1 MEGKRSRRTI
11 NGSTLST
18 ATMVSTVFFLFIFL
32 LCATKDVTT
41 HRLNVPR
48 VLLPVFNDFA
58 INFTLEVTD
67 GGCYQWSTSRLDI
80 IQLIPISENF
90 DKSCSSSIMIQTI
103 TRESTRNTAIVLA
116 EDVNTGQLLR
126 CDVIVDAIFSL
137 NLVTTTRE
145 LYIEEAPE
153 AFEVRAYDE
162 QGNEFTTLAGVEFLW
177 SIGNADK
184 RTQSDN
190 KIPGNVLRFLTYQE
204 SQYETPLTVVELD
217 AAGKKGHVVLLEG
230 IRTGTAK
237 VSVKLPYPEYKHVPP
252 IEVELIVI
260 ANLIIIPSEVTM
272 MQYDNFKYK
281 IMQVHQGRLE
291 IINLPSSQYY
301 LEAENPDML
310 EINNDI
316 STAYALSLGRTKVF
330 LHDKN
335 VRDEYPVI
343 LPSAVVNVN
352 SVTYISLAVLPNRN
366 WGLILG
372 QMHEIIVELY
382 DNKDHKFHIGEGI
395 EVSIKVDENY
405 FDPKFVSQN
414 GTYLVGVPIA
424 CGTMLVQASLY
435 GITDKHGKKIALP
448 SPLSTE
454 AELVIHT
461 PVTVRP
467 HVLAVPWDSKSKS
480 RYDIALKANGGDG
493 SYVWISRHSSIVT
506 VSQSGGIRILAPGSS
521 EIIVAMS
528 RNQYNKDTAKIH
540 VLLPSKLKIIE
551 YSIEAAVG
559 EPIHLHIALYG
570 KLTNGSDS
578 KEIPFN
584 DCKDINFETFI
595 PDGNFAQNFSK
606 DVQPIGVSCAV
617 ITIISSSVGISQVT
631 VAYNA
636 NGQYLTDNITVSAY
650 EPLVIVH
657 PKKRE
662 TLLAVGSSRKI
673 IFKGGPHPWSSKAQS
688 YSRKMQSSN
697 EKIAEVIEHTHS
709 LSISYDIS
717 VFEVLCKTL
726 GEVILTYT
734 VSNVPLLPNCKS
746 TYAMQ
751 TARVTCGKPRYIYL
765 QPEVKDSNSCP
776 LKQNSDKILAHSDKS
791 QKFIIIVK
799 DEDGRQFDNITSLN
813 IEWNIKPSAAGH
825 VETST
830 GSIEETFTDM
840 QVVLPKRHYQ
850 NIAFT
855 KRFGIFTICA
865 IITGYEKHILG
876 KLRITPEWPAFPVQN
891 DKGNIETPLIE
902 NCVEITLVNDTI
914 LSPNKLI
921 ILNDPNGKYYLKVS
935 QGSGYYEF
943 ILSSNDVADVR
954 YMEPTKV
961 ISVTPKKAGTV
972 HIALRDLCLPSKEA
986 EAIIEVQ
993 QLAII
998 ETDVV
1003 NKIEKGKCVIAAL
1016 KLLDTNG
1023 NIIKLPSLNALNF
1036 KAKFENKYIEIKQL
1050 SLNEHGN
1057 PPYDQMLYKVSG
1069 VNEGESQLTFV
1080 SEANEQEI
1088 QSEPISIQVFLPLK
1102 IHPKNLTILIGTI
1115 YQIQTIGGPTNAE
1128 IEFSTKNNEILSIDH
1143 NGVFEGKSNGQ
1154 TKIIARAIGLNAKG
1168 NKIIYSEDYTTI
1180 HVLYLEGIKIV
1191 TPVTRVKV
1199 GGTFPLWAFGIPEY
1213 LTPLIIGSMQL
1224 PLSFSWSSSD
1234 STLLSLHNM
1243 YEGTG
1248 INIRYQNEVS
1258 IRARALEAGLV
1269 TIYLN
1274 VTVPSNVLTGLRN
1287 EMTYTTFVKIE
1298 IFEELHLINPALPS
1312 GSSLILMSPN
1322 SMLKLQTNWD
1332 KHGSVTY
1339 QIISTSQQNNSKDQ
1353 NALNL
1358 ASKSFTV
1365 DNGVIKSG
1373 DHFGRTIIS
1382 ITNVETYN
1390 VKQTLTVVVDVKP
1403 IHYMMLSLHSKLRIR
1418 SGEEL
1423 NMLPKGMELDY
1434 IVEYYDNVGMKFH
1447 AAETNIKT
1455 TLNRVDLATFTTNPG
1470 NLITTKFIENGE
1482 LVVKIFSDKYS
1493 QGMFDYVHM
1502 RLGDIVFP
1510 TKTTLTVGDIV
1521 CFSMPLL
1528 SSDGDPGYWQST
1540 APEIL
1545 IIDPITGIA
1554 RARNIGH
1561 AVVKHSLASHMQ
1573 GEIEVTIQAISK
1585 VSIVPLRGKNV
1596 TGFEIFSVPLVLK
1609 SKDEQIKEN
1618 NVLSRGLGGCR
1629 TYSSFTLTSFPY
1641 TCNIQ
1646 LVPSSS
1652 IGAKD
1657 MFLVKPRFS
1666 IVTGFY
1672 YCDIIP
1678 MGSPNVALST
1688 LEARI
1693 QISAR
1698 SRDIEAI
1705 PLELT
1710 YLPPIYVSTKEI
1722 LFINPH
1728 SQTVPIATLDIF
1740 GLRSVLEHVTIEVP
1754 DGITISGQLISK
1766 SGIQYRLRLMNN
1778 QDDIQ
1783 GQKIMIANEL
1793 TKQNISLFIRISKYD
1808 HFMPFS
1814 GIQWVDYV
1822 YFHRYTFG
1830 TFAVIVITCFYVWK
1844 NKVTNVD
1851 LTIKNKS
1858 VFADK
1863 CPPPIRKTSTPYST
1877 TINTSNMS
1885 SPRSPTTPLRPFSA
1899 FEPVYGD
1906 PRGLFT
1912 PSVRRNRTLN

>member
-11 NGSTLST
+11 NELTLST

-184 RTQSDN
+184 RAQSDN

-435 GITDKHGKKIALP
+435 GITDKHGKKIVLP

-540 VLLPSKLKIIE
+540 VLPPSKLKIIE

-584 DCKDINFETFI
+584 DCRDINFETFI

-606 DVQPIGVSCAV
+606 DIQPIGVSCAV

-650 EPLVIVH
+650 EPLVVIH

-673 IFKGGPHPWSSKAQS
+673 IFKGGPHPWSSKPQS

-697 EKIAEVIEHTHS
+697 EKIAEVTEHTHS

-717 VFEVLCKTL
+717 VFEVLCKAL

-734 VSNVPLLPNCKS
+734 VSNVPLLPNCKT

-751 TARVTCGKPRYIYL
+751 TTRVTCGKPRYIYL

-799 DEDGRQFDNITSLN
+799 DEDGMQFDNITSLN

-825 VETST
+825 METST

-850 NIAFT
+850 NIIFT

-865 IITGYEKHILG
+865 IITGYQKHILG

-921 ILNDPNGKYYLKVS
+921 ILNDPNGKYYLQVS

-943 ILSSNDVADVR
+943 ILSSNDVAEVR

-1128 IEFSTKNNEILSIDH
+1128 IEFSTKNNEILCIDH

-1168 NKIIYSEDYTTI
+1168 NKIVYSEDYTTI

-1287 EMTYTTFVKIE
+1287 EMAYTTFVKIE

-1312 GSSLILMSPN
+1312 GSSVILMSPN

-1365 DNGVIKSG
+1365 DNGIIKSG

-1382 ITNVETYN
+1382 ITNIETYN

-1403 IHYMMLSLHSKLRIR
+1403 VHYMMLSLHSKLRIR

-1455 TLNRVDLATFTTNPG
+1455 TLSRVDLATFTTNPG

-1482 LVVKIFSDKYS
+1482 LVGKIFSDKYS

-1528 SSDGDPGYWQST
+1528 SPDGDPGYWQST
-1540 APEIL
+1540 VPEIL

-1629 TYSSFTLTSFPY
+1629 TYSSFALTSFPF

-1740 GLRSVLEHVTIEVP
+1740 GLRSVLEHVTVEVP

-1808 HFMPFS
+1808 HFMPLS

-1877 TINTSNMS
+1877 TMNTSNMS

>member
-1 MEGKRSRRTI
+1 
-11 NGSTLST
+11 
-18 ATMVSTVFFLFIFL
+18 MVSTVFFLFIFL

-184 RTQSDN
+184 RAQSDN

-217 AAGKKGHVVLLEG
+217 AAGKKGHIVLLEG

-540 VLLPSKLKIIE
+540 VLPPSKLKIIE

-584 DCKDINFETFI
+584 DCRDINFETFI

-688 YSRKMQSSN
+688 YSRKMESSN

-734 VSNVPLLPNCKS
+734 VSNVPLLPNCKT

-765 QPEVKDSNSCP
+765 QSEVKDSNSCP

-825 VETST
+825 LETST

-850 NIAFT
+850 NIVFT

-1036 KAKFENKYIEIKQL
+1036 KAKFENKYIEMKQL

-1312 GSSLILMSPN
+1312 GSSLILMAPN

-1390 VKQTLTVVVDVKP
+1390 IKQTLTVVVDVKP

-1482 LVVKIFSDKYS
+1482 LVVKIFSDKYP

-1521 CFSMPLL
+1521 CFSMALL

-1629 TYSSFTLTSFPY
+1629 TYSSFALTSFPY

-1740 GLRSVLEHVTIEVP
+1740 GLRSVLEHVTVEVP

-1766 SGIQYRLRLMNN
+1766 SGIQYRLRLINN
-1778 QDDIQ
+1778 QDDVQ

>member
-1 MEGKRSRRTI
+1 MEGKRNWKLIPTT
-11 NGSTLST
+11 NMFYNVL
-18 ATMVSTVFFLFIFL
+18 IFYIIL
-32 LCATKDVTT
+32 LCGIKDVTT

-48 VLLPVFNDFA
+48 VLLPVFNDFTV
-58 INFTLEVTD
+58 NFTLEVTD

-116 EDVNTGQLLR
+116 EDINKGQLLR
-126 CDVIVDAIFSL
+126 CDVIIDAISSL

-162 QGNEFTTLAGVEFLW
+162 QGNEFTTLAGIEFLW
-177 SIGNADK
+177 NIGSLDKYVNQSDK
-184 RTQSDN
+184 RILGD
-190 KIPGNVLRFLTYQE
+190 VLRFLTYQE
-204 SQYETPLTVVELD
+204 SQYETPPTVAELD
-217 AAGKKGHVVLLEG
+217 AVGKKGHIVLLEG

-237 VSVKLPYPEYKHVPP
+237 VSVKLPYPEYRHVLP

-272 MQYDNFKYK
+272 MQFDNFKYN
-281 IMQVHQGRLE
+281 IMQIHGGRLE
-291 IINLPSSQYY
+291 AIELPSSQYY
-301 LEAENPDML
+301 LEAENSDKL
-310 EINNDI
+310 DIDNDI
-316 STAYALSLGRTKVF
+316 SNVYALSMGRSKIF

-352 SVTYISLAVLPNRN
+352 SVAYISLAVLPNRN
-366 WGLILG
+366 YGLILG
-372 QMHEIIVELY
+372 QTHEIVVELY
-382 DNKDHKFHIGEGI
+382 DNKDHKFHIGEGVRVSI
-395 EVSIKVDENY
+395 EVNKDY
-405 FDPKFVSQN
+405 FDTKFVSKN
-414 GTYLVGVPIA
+414 GTYLVGVPIVR
-424 CGTMLVQASLY
+424 GTMLVRATLH
-435 GITDKHGKKIALP
+435 GITDKNGKNIFLP
-448 SPLSTE
+448 TLLSTKE
-454 AELVIHT
+454 ELVIYT
-461 PVTVRP
+461 LVTVRP
-467 HVLAVPWDSKSKS
+467 RILAVPWDSRSKS
-480 RYDIALKANGGDG
+480 RYDIILKASGGVG
-493 SYVWISRHSSIVT
+493 SYIWTSRHSSVVT
-506 VSQSGGIRILAPGSS
+506 VSQNGAIRILAPGSS
-521 EIIVAMS
+521 DIVVAMS
-528 RNQYNKDTAKIH
+528 KNHYNKDIAKIH
-540 VLLPSKLKIIE
+540 VLPPSKLKIIE

-570 KLTNGSDS
+570 KLTNESDS

-584 DCKDINFETFI
+584 NCRDINFETII
-595 PDGNFAQNFSK
+595 PDGNFVQNTSK
-606 DVQPIGVSCAV
+606 DVQPIGVSCTV
-617 ITIISSSVGISQVT
+617 ITIISTRIGISQVT

-636 NGQYLTDNITVSAY
+636 DGIYLTDNITVSAY
-650 EPLVIVH
+650 ESLTVVH
-657 PKKRE
+657 PKNKE
-662 TLLAVGSSRKI
+662 ILLAVGSSRKI
-673 IFKGGPHPWSSKAQS
+673 VFKGGPHPWSGKSQS
-688 YSRKMQSSN
+688 YSRKIISSN
-697 EKIAEVIEHTHS
+697 ENIAEVIEHTHS
-709 LSISYDIS
+709 SSISYDIS
-717 VFEVLCKTL
+717 VFEVLCKAL
-726 GEVILTYT
+726 GEVTLTYN
-734 VSNVPLLPNCKS
+734 VSNVPLLPNCKT
-746 TYAMQ
+746 TYAKQ
-751 TARVTCGKPRYIYL
+751 ITQVTC
-765 QPEVKDSNSCP
+765 
-776 LKQNSDKILAHSDKS
+776 AHSDKS
-791 QKFIIIVK
+791 QKFIITVK

-813 IEWNIKPSAAGH
+813 IEWNIKPPAAGH
-825 VETST
+825 MEIST
-830 GSIEETFTDM
+830 TSIEETFTDM

-850 NIAFT
+850 NVVFT
-855 KRFGIFTICA
+855 KRFGKFTICA
-865 IITGYEKHILG
+865 IITGYQKHILG
-876 KLRITPEWPAFPVQN
+876 KLRIIPEWPAFPVEN
-891 DKGNIETPLIE
+891 DKGNIETPIIE
-902 NCVEITLVNDTI
+902 NCIEITLVNDTT
-914 LSPNKLI
+914 LNPNKLI
-921 ILNDPNGKYYLKVS
+921 ILNDPNGKYYLEVN

-961 ISVTPKKAGTV
+961 ICIKPKKAGIV
-972 HIALRDLCLPSKEA
+972 HISLRDLCLPSKEA

-993 QLAII
+993 QLAVI
-998 ETDVV
+998 ETDVI

-1023 NIIKLPSLNALNF
+1023 NIIKLTSLDVLNF
-1036 KAKFENKYIEIKQL
+1036 KPKFENKYIQIKQL

-1057 PPYDQMLYKVSG
+1057 PPYDQVLYKVYG
-1069 VNEGESQLTFV
+1069 IDEGETQLTFL
-1080 SEANEQEI
+1080 SEANELVI

-1128 IEFSTKNNEILSIDH
+1128 IEFSTKNNEILTIDH

-1154 TKIIARAIGLNAKG
+1154 TKIITRAIGINAKG
-1168 NKIIYSEDYTTI
+1168 NKIVYSEDYTTI
-1180 HVLYLEGIKIV
+1180 QVLYLEGVKIV
-1191 TPVTRVKV
+1191 TPINRVKM

-1234 STLLSLHNM
+1234 SNLLSLHNM

-1258 IRARALEAGLV
+1258 IRARAVEAGLV
-1269 TIYLN
+1269 TVYLN
-1274 VTVPSNVLTGLRN
+1274 VTVPSSKLSGLRN
-1287 EMTYTTFVKIE
+1287 EVTYTASVKIE
-1298 IFEELHLINPALPS
+1298 VFEELHLIYPPLPS
-1312 GSSLILMSPN
+1312 GSSVILMAPN

-1332 KHGSVTY
+1332 KHGSITY
-1339 QIISTSQQNNSKDQ
+1339 HIISSTQQNNSKDP

-1358 ASKSFTV
+1358 LSKSVTIH
-1365 DNGVIKSG
+1365 NGVIKSG

-1382 ITNVETYN
+1382 ITNVEMYN
-1390 VKQTLTVVVDVKP
+1390 VKQILTIIVDVKP
-1403 IHYMMLSLHSKLRIR
+1403 IHYMMLSLHSKLHIR

-1434 IVEYYDNVGMKFH
+1434 IVDYYDNVGMKFH

-1455 TLNRVDLATFTTNPG
+1455 TLNRVDLTTFTINPG

-1482 LVVKIFSDKYS
+1482 LVVKIFNDKHY
-1493 QGMFDYVHM
+1493 QGMFDYVYM

-1510 TKTTLTVGDIV
+1510 TKTTLTVGDII

-1540 APEIL
+1540 EPEIL
-1545 IIDPITGIA
+1545 LIDPITGIA

-1561 AVVKHSLASHMQ
+1561 AVVKHSLAAHMQ
-1573 GEIEVTIQAISK
+1573 GEIEVTVQAISK
-1585 VSIVPLRGKNV
+1585 VSIVPIRGRNV
-1596 TGFEIFSVPLVLK
+1596 TGFETFSVPLVLK

-1629 TYSSFTLTSFPY
+1629 TSSSFTLTTFPY

-1646 LVPSSS
+1646 LVPSNS

-1666 IVTGFY
+1666 IATGFY

-1678 MGSPNVALST
+1678 MDSPNVPLST
-1688 LEARI
+1688 LETRI

-1698 SRDIEAI
+1698 SRDIEAT
-1705 PLELT
+1705 PLELA
-1710 YLPPIYVSTKEI
+1710 YLPPIYISTKEI
-1722 LFINPH
+1722 LFINPQ
-1728 SQTVPIATLDIF
+1728 SQTVPIATLEIF
-1740 GLRSVLEHVTIEVP
+1740 GLQSVLEHVTIEVP
-1754 DGITISGQLISK
+1754 DGITISGRLVFK
-1766 SGIQYRLRLMNN
+1766 SWTQYRLRLMNN

-1783 GQKIMIANEL
+1783 GQKIIVSNEL

-1808 HFMPFS
+1808 HFMPLS
-1814 GIQWVDYV
+1814 GIQWVDYI

-1830 TFAVIVITCFYVWK
+1830 TFAVIVITCFYIWK
-1844 NKVTNVD
+1844 NRVANVD
-1851 LTIKNKS
+1851 LTIKNRS

-1863 CPPPIRKTSTPYST
+1863 CPPTIRKTSTPYSPT
-1877 TINTSNMS
+1877 MNTSNMS
-1885 SPRSPTTPLRPFSA
+1885 SPYSPNSPVIRPFSA
-1899 FEPVYGD
+1899 FEPIYGD

-1912 PSVRRNRTLN
+1912 PLSRRNRTLN

>member
-1 MEGKRSRRTI
+1 MEGKRSRRTV
-11 NGSTLST
+11 NDTTLST
-18 ATMVSTVFFLFIFL
+18 ADMVSTVFFLFIFL

-177 SIGNADK
+177 NIGNADK

-204 SQYETPLTVVELD
+204 SQYETPLTVIDLD
-217 AAGKKGHVVLLEG
+217 AAGKKGHIVLLEG

-310 EINNDI
+310 KIDNDI
-316 STAYALSLGRTKVF
+316 STAYALLLGRTKVF

-352 SVTYISLAVLPNRN
+352 TVTYISLAVLPNRN

-382 DNKDHKFHIGEGI
+382 DNKDHKFHIGDGI

-414 GTYLVGVPIA
+414 GTYLVGVPIT

-435 GITDKHGKKIALP
+435 GITDKYGKKIALP

-461 PVTVRP
+461 PVTIRP

-521 EIIVAMS
+521 EVIVAMS

-540 VLLPSKLKIIE
+540 VLPPSKLKIIE

-584 DCKDINFETFI
+584 DCRDINFETFI

-650 EPLVIVH
+650 EPLIVVH
-657 PKKRE
+657 PKNKE

-673 IFKGGPHPWSSKAQS
+673 IFKGGPHPWSSKPQS

-697 EKIAEVIEHTHS
+697 EKIAEIIEHTHS

-717 VFEVLCKTL
+717 VFEVLCKAL

-734 VSNVPLLPNCKS
+734 VSNVPLLPNCKT
-746 TYAMQ
+746 TYAVQ
-751 TARVTCGKPRYIYL
+751 TTRVTCGKPRYIYL

-791 QKFIIIVK
+791 QKFIIMVK

-825 VETST
+825 MEIST
-830 GSIEETFTDM
+830 GSVEETFTDM

-850 NIAFT
+850 NIIFT

-865 IITGYEKHILG
+865 IITGYQKHILG

-891 DKGNIETPLIE
+891 DKGIIETPLIE

-921 ILNDPNGKYYLKVS
+921 ILNDPNGKYYLQVN

-998 ETDVV
+998 ETDVI

-1023 NIIKLPSLNALNF
+1023 NVIKLPSLNALNF
-1036 KAKFENKYIEIKQL
+1036 KAKYENKYIEIKQL

-1080 SEANEQEI
+1080 SEAHEQEI

-1154 TKIIARAIGLNAKG
+1154 TKIIARAIGINAKG

-1258 IRARALEAGLV
+1258 IRARALEAGLI

-1312 GSSLILMSPN
+1312 GSSVILMSPN

-1339 QIISTSQQNNSKDQ
+1339 QIISTTQQNNSKDQ

-1358 ASKSFTV
+1358 PSKTFTV
-1365 DNGVIKSG
+1365 DNGIIKSG

-1390 VKQTLTVVVDVKP
+1390 VKQTLTVIVDVKP

-1418 SGEEL
+1418 NGEEL

-1447 AAETNIKT
+1447 AADTNVKT

-1482 LVVKIFSDKYS
+1482 LVVKIFSDKYP

-1528 SSDGDPGYWQST
+1528 SPDGDPGYWQST
-1540 APEIL
+1540 APDIL

-1561 AVVKHSLASHMQ
+1561 AIVKHSLASHMQ

-1596 TGFEIFSVPLVLK
+1596 TGFEVFSVPLVLK

-1629 TYSSFTLTSFPY
+1629 TYSSFALTSFPY
-1641 TCNIQ
+1641 TCNII

-1698 SRDIEAI
+1698 SRDIEAV

-1722 LFINPH
+1722 LFVNPH

-1740 GLRSVLEHVTIEVP
+1740 GLRSVLEHVTVEVP

-1778 QDDIQ
+1778 QDDVQ

-1830 TFAVIVITCFYVWK
+1830 TFAVIVITCFYIWK

-1877 TINTSNMS
+1877 TMNTSNMS
-1885 SPRSPTTPLRPFSA
+1885 SPRSPTSPLRPFSA

>member
-1 MEGKRSRRTI
+1 MEGKRNRGLIPTT
-11 NGSTLST
+11 N
-18 ATMVSTVFFLFIFL
+18 MFYNVLFCYIFL
-32 LCATKDVTT
+32 LYGTKNVTT

-58 INFTLEVTD
+58 VNFTLEVTD

-126 CDVIVDAIFSL
+126 CDVIIDAIFSL

-162 QGNEFTTLAGVEFLW
+162 QGNEFTTLAGIEFLW
-177 SIGNADK
+177 SIGHLDK

-190 KIPGNVLRFLTYQE
+190 KILGDVLRFLTYQE
-204 SQYETPLTVVELD
+204 SQYETPSTVAELD
-217 AAGKKGHVVLLEG
+217 AAGKQGHIVLLEG

-237 VSVKLPYPEYKHVPP
+237 VSVKLPYLEYRHVLP

-272 MQYDNFKYK
+272 MQFDNFKYK
-281 IMQVHQGRLE
+281 IMQIHQGRLE
-291 IINLPSSQYY
+291 TINLPSSQYY

-310 EINNDI
+310 DIDNDI
-316 STAYALSLGRTKVF
+316 SNAYALSMGRTKVF

-352 SVTYISLAVLPNRN
+352 SVAYISLAVLPNRN

-372 QMHEIIVELY
+372 QTHEIVVELY
-382 DNKDHKFHIGEGI
+382 DNKDHKFHIGEGVK
-395 EVSIKVDENY
+395 VSIKVDNNY
-405 FDPKFVSQN
+405 FDTKFVSQN
-414 GTYLVGVPIA
+414 GTYLVGVPIT
-424 CGTMLVQASLY
+424 CGTMLVKATLY
-435 GITDKHGKKIALP
+435 GIMDKNGKEILLT
-448 SPLSTE
+448 SPLSAE
-454 AELVIHT
+454 VELVIHT
-461 PVTVRP
+461 LVTVRP
-467 HVLAVPWDSKSKS
+467 RVLAVLWDSRSKS
-480 RYDIALKANGGDG
+480 RYDIVLKASGGDG
-493 SYVWISRHSSIVT
+493 SYTWTSRNSSVVT
-506 VSQSGGIRILAPGSS
+506 VSQNGGIRILAPGSS

-584 DCKDINFETFI
+584 DCKDINFEMII
-595 PDGNFAQNFSK
+595 PDGNFVQNSSK
-606 DVQPIGVSCAV
+606 DVQPIGVSCTV
-617 ITIISSSVGISQVT
+617 ITIISSSIGISQVT
-631 VAYNA
+631 IAYNA
-636 NGQYLTDNITVSAY
+636 SGKYLMDNITVSAY
-650 EPLVIVH
+650 EPLTVVH
-657 PKKRE
+657 PKNKE

-673 IFKGGPHPWSSKAQS
+673 VFKGGPHPWSGKSQS
-688 YSRKMQSSN
+688 YSRRMISSN
-697 EKIAEVIEHTHS
+697 ENIAEVTEHMHS

-717 VFEVLCKTL
+717 VFEVLCKAL
-726 GEVILTYT
+726 GEVTLTYT
-734 VSNVPLLPNCKS
+734 VSNVPLLPNCKT
-746 TYAMQ
+746 TYAKQ
-751 TARVTCGKPRYIYL
+751 TTQVTCGKPRYIYL

-776 LKQNSDKILAHSDKS
+776 LKKNPDKILAHSDKS
-791 QKFIIIVK
+791 QKFTIIVK

-813 IEWNIKPSAAGH
+813 IEWNIKPPAAGH
-825 VETST
+825 MEIST
-830 GSIEETFTDM
+830 ASIEETFTDM

-850 NIAFT
+850 NVVFT
-855 KRFGIFTICA
+855 KRFGKFTICA
-865 IITGYEKHILG
+865 IIIGYQKHILG

-891 DKGNIETPLIE
+891 DKGNIETPIIE
-902 NCVEITLVNDTI
+902 NCIEITLVNDTI
-914 LSPNKLI
+914 LNPNRLI
-921 ILNDPNGKYYLKVS
+921 ILNDPNGKYYLEVT

-961 ISVTPKKAGTV
+961 ISVKPKKAGIV
-972 HIALRDLCLPSKEA
+972 HISLRDLCLPSKEA

-993 QLAII
+993 QLAVI
-998 ETDVV
+998 ETDVI

-1023 NIIKLPSLNALNF
+1023 NIIKLPSLDILNF
-1036 KAKFENKYIEIKQL
+1036 KPKFENKYIEIKQL

-1057 PPYDQMLYKVSG
+1057 PPYDQVLYKVYG
-1069 VNEGESQLTFV
+1069 VDEGETQLIFI
-1080 SEANEQEI
+1080 SEANELVI
-1088 QSEPISIQVFLPLK
+1088 QSEPVSIQVFLPLK

-1115 YQIQTIGGPTNAE
+1115 YQIQAIGGPTNAE

-1168 NKIIYSEDYTTI
+1168 NKIVYSEDYTTI
-1180 HVLYLEGIKIV
+1180 HVLYLEGVKIV
-1191 TPVTRVKV
+1191 TPITRVKI

-1234 STLLSLHNM
+1234 SNFLSLHNM

-1258 IRARALEAGLV
+1258 IRARALEAGSV
-1269 TIYLN
+1269 TVYLN
-1274 VTVPSNVLTGLRN
+1274 VTVPSSKLSGLRN
-1287 EMTYTTFVKIE
+1287 EVTYTTSVKIE
-1298 IFEELHLINPALPS
+1298 IFEELRLIYPPLPS
-1312 GSSLILMSPN
+1312 GSSVILMAPN

-1332 KHGSVTY
+1332 KHGSITY
-1339 QIISTSQQNNSKDQ
+1339 QIISSTQQNNSKDP

-1358 ASKSFTV
+1358 LSKSVTIH
-1365 DNGVIKSG
+1365 NGVIKSG
-1373 DHFGRTIIS
+1373 DQFGRTIIS
-1382 ITNVETYN
+1382 ITNVEMYN
-1390 VKQTLTVVVDVKP
+1390 VKQVLTIVVDVKP

-1434 IVEYYDNVGMKFH
+1434 IVEYYDNVGIKFH

-1455 TLNRVDLATFTTNPG
+1455 TLNRVDLATFIINPG

-1482 LVVKIFSDKYS
+1482 LVVKVFNDKYH
-1493 QGMFDYVHM
+1493 QGMFDYVYM

-1510 TKTTLTVGDIV
+1510 TKATLTIGDIV

-1545 IIDPITGIA
+1545 LIDPITGIA
-1554 RARNIGH
+1554 RARNVGH
-1561 AVVKHSLASHMQ
+1561 AVIKHSLATHMQ
-1573 GEIEVTIQAISK
+1573 GEIEVTVQAISK
-1585 VSIVPLRGKNV
+1585 VSIVPIRGRNI
-1596 TGFEIFSVPLVLK
+1596 TGFETFSVPLVLK

-1629 TYSSFTLTSFPY
+1629 TSSSFTLTTFPY

-1646 LVPSSS
+1646 LIPSSS
-1652 IGAKD
+1652 IGVKD

-1666 IVTGFY
+1666 IATGFY

-1678 MGSPNVALST
+1678 MDSPSVPLST
-1688 LEARI
+1688 LETRI

-1698 SRDIEAI
+1698 CRDFEAT

-1710 YLPPIYVSTKEI
+1710 YLPPIYISTKEI
-1722 LFINPH
+1722 LFVNPQ
-1728 SQTVPIATLDIF
+1728 SQTVPFATVEIF
-1740 GLRSVLEHVTIEVP
+1740 GLQSVLEHVTIEVP
-1754 DGITISGQLISK
+1754 DGITISGRSVFK
-1766 SGIQYRLRLMNN
+1766 SWTQIRLRLMNN

-1783 GQKIMIANEL
+1783 GQKVIVSNEL

-1814 GIQWVDYV
+1814 GIQWVDYI

-1830 TFAVIVITCFYVWK
+1830 TFAVIVITCFYIWK
-1844 NKVTNVD
+1844 NRVTNVD
-1851 LTIKNKS
+1851 LTIKNRS
-1858 VFADK
+1858 VFVDK
-1863 CPPPIRKTSTPYST
+1863 CPPTVRKTSTPYSPT
-1877 TINTSNMS
+1877 MNTSNMS
-1885 SPRSPTTPLRPFSA
+1885 SPHSPTSPLRPFSA

-1912 PSVRRNRTLN
+1912 PLARRNRTLN